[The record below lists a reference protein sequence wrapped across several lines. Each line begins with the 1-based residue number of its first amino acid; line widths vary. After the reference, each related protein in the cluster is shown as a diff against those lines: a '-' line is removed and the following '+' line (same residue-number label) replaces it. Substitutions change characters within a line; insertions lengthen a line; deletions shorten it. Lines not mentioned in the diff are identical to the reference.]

1 MEACNIV
8 KEESRFT
15 ASCELC
21 WMTVD
26 LVCPYVV
33 LLLKILHDWT
43 SNKASC
49 FVFLLPETK
58 PSASTWSVLIF

>member
-1 MEACNIV
+1 MEAYNIV

-26 LVCPYVV
+26 LESPYVL
-33 LLLKILHDWT
+33 LLLKI
-43 SNKASC
+43 
-49 FVFLLPETK
+49 
-58 PSASTWSVLIF
+58 